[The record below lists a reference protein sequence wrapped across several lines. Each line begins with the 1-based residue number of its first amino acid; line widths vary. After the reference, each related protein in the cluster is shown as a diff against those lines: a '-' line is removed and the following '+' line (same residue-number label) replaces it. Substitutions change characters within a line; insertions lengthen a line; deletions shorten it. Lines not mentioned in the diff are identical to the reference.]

1 MEGTLFFG
9 KLGHFK
15 KGGHILESKETENI
29 FRSFGIWKTF
39 WKVKIICFFAKL
51 GGYF

>member
-39 WKVKIICFFAKL
+39 L
-51 GGYF
+51 ES